1 MTLSQWI
8 LFALAV
14 QFVHFLGT
22 WKLYVAAGYK
32 AWQAAVPVYNAIL
45 LMKIINRPVWWVILL
60 FIPTINLILFG
71 VLWVETLR
79 SFGRNKTQDTLLVL
93 LTFGLS
99 IFSLNY
105 SKNLKHISDRSLRP
119 RTGFGETVSSILF
132 AVVAATLVHNYF
144 IQPYIIPTGS
154 LEKSLLIGDFLF
166 VSKFHYG
173 ARTPMTAVSFPMV
186 HDTIPV
192 LKVRS
197 YLKKPQLPYFRLPA
211 LQKIKRNDIVVFSWP
226 ADTVRQF
233 FVREKRVDKPIDKK
247 SNYVKRCVGIPGD
260 TLEIIDGLVYTNGE
274 KNTYSNR
281 AQIQFTFNAY
291 ASKGISSR
299 KLLNEG
305 FESFSRKYKIENIT
319 ESSYQQLIPYIIGR
333 TGNTVENFHVITE
346 AKGLPLELVQKL
358 GLRVSEPLESSK
370 EMTLT
375 LEEANTLRKISG
387 MDSVVQRV
395 NKRKVPNETFFPNKI
410 PYDWNEDNFGP
421 LLIPKKGLTVALTPS
436 NLPLYKKIITDYESN
451 DLEISPTEIRI
462 NGEVKE
468 SYTFQQDYYWMM
480 GDNRHRSED
489 SRFWG
494 FVPEDHVVGKPI
506 FIWFSIKGIN
516 DGIKNWSVRWDRV
529 FTTVDGPGERLSYF
543 PYFIG
548 VIVIWQGI
556 VFYRRRKSKSVE

>member
-1 MTLSQWI
+1 MTLTQWI
-8 LFALAV
+8 LFALIL
-14 QFVHFLGT
+14 QIVHFLGT

-32 AWQAAVPVYNAIL
+32 SWQAAVPVYNAVI
-45 LMKIINRPVWWVILL
+45 LMKIIGRPKWWVIML

-71 VLWVETLR
+71 VIWVETLR
-79 SFGRNKTQDTLLVL
+79 SFGKNKSTDTLLVL

-105 SKNLKHISDRSLRP
+105 SSKLNYISDRSLKP
-119 RTGFGETVSSILF
+119 RTGLGETISSILF
-132 AVVAATLVHNYF
+132 AIVAATLVHNYF

-173 ARTPMTAVSFPMV
+173 ARTPMTAVSVPMV

-260 TLEIIDGLVYTNGE
+260 TLEIINGFVHTNGE
-274 KNTYSNR
+274 KNSYSNR
-281 AQIQFTFNAY
+281 SRIQFSHSAY
-291 ASKGISSR
+291 AKKGVSSR
-299 KLLNEG
+299 KLLAEG
-305 FESFSRKYKIENIT
+305 FESFYRKYKIENIT
-319 ESSYQQLIPYIIGR
+319 ENSYRQLVPYILR
-333 TGNTVENFHVITE
+333 SSGNSVDDFSVFTD
-346 AKGLPLELVQKL
+346 AKGLPADLVRKL
-358 GLRVSEPLESSK
+358 GLRVSELLEAKK

-375 LEEANTLRKISG
+375 PKEAATLRALPGI
-387 MDSVVQRV
+387 DSVIQRV
-395 NKRKVPNETFFPNKI
+395 SKNKVPNETFFPNKL
-410 PYDWNEDNFGP
+410 PFNWNEDNFGP
-421 LLIPKKGLTVALTPS
+421 LLIPKKGMTVQLDRS
-436 NLPLYKKIITDYESN
+436 NLPLYKKIITDYELN
-451 DLEISPTEIRI
+451 ELEMTPSEILI
-462 NGEVKE
+462 NGKPSS
-468 SYTFQQDYYWMM
+468 SYTFQKDYYWMM

-494 FVPEDHVVGKPI
+494 FVPDDHIVGKPI

-529 FTTVDGPGERLSYF
+529 FTTVDGPGERFSYF
-543 PYFIG
+543 PYFAG
-548 VIVIWQGI
+548 IVILWQLV
-556 VFYRRRKSKSVE
+556 VFIQRRKSKKVA